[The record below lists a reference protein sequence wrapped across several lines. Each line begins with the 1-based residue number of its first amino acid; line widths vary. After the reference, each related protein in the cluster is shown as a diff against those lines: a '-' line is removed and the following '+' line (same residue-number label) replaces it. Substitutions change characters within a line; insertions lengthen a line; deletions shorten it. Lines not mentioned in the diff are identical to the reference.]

1 MTGMFQVHPINA
13 RLDRITDIA
22 GTHFYLVKG
31 DREAALLDT
40 GVGCGSLDRLIRSLT
55 NLSVKVIITH
65 GHVDHAMGAGAFE
78 DVWISPLDREVYAE
92 HSQTETRLDYIRG
105 SVMPGSMPEAANA
118 TANMLEAP
126 KPFDQFHPLHIGDKF
141 DLGGISLEIL
151 EGTGHTPGCVTIL
164 IPELRTLLLG
174 DACNPFTYLFDSTC
188 STVADYREMLLRLKV
203 SVEGRYDRVLLCH
216 GPDGQGTVDLI
227 DSVISVCDDIL
238 RGETDDM
245 PFRGFHGEPVCIAKA
260 MDFTTFSRIDGGTG
274 NIVYNSAR
282 IRSY

>member
-1 MTGMFQVHPINA
+1 MTGTFQVHPLNDRI
-13 RLDRITDIA
+13 DRITDIA

-40 GVGCGSLDRLIRSLT
+40 GAGYGSLDGLVRSLT
-55 NLSVKVIITH
+55 KLPVKVFITH
-65 GHVDHAMGAGAFE
+65 GHVDHAMGTGAFE
-78 DVWISPLDREVYAE
+78 NVWISPLDKEVYVE
-92 HSQTETRLDYIRG
+92 HSQTEMRLGYIRG
-105 SVMPGSMPEAANA
+105 SVISGGMPEAAGV
-118 TANMLEAP
+118 TVDILEPP
-126 KPFDQFHPLHIGDKF
+126 KPFDQFHALYPGDKF

-151 EGTGHTPGCVTIL
+151 DGAGHTPGCVTVL

-203 SVEGRYDRVLLCH
+203 SVEGRYDHVLLCH

-227 DSVISVCDDIL
+227 DSVISVCDDIF

-260 MDFTTFSRIDGGTG
+260 MDLSTFSRVDGGTG
-274 NIVYNSAR
+274 NIVYNPAR
-282 IRSY
+282 IRSH